1 MSISLHVGNSCPTS
15 GFTHI
20 SSWEACRAAL
30 SVYSVGKEL
39 NEIIDGSDYNGLEPS
54 GPDENWPKGCY
65 YCDNVDS
72 CDDGVWF
79 NDASVGSSNGGAQV
93 FCGNASFELMI
104 ASSQT
109 TLLFVGDSDVDFW
122 EEVESTFG
130 TQFPND
136 SSHGTAAY
144 NVGYGGYTCKDVKNE
159 SSDFISVFEPSKV
172 VLVCG
177 ENDLSDGSTPAVTF
191 ASYQTAVMPY
201 VHSGATVYSFST
213 KPEPATTGLHN
224 KYKQLDSL
232 IKDWAATLDGKL
244 VFIDTSGGFEDL
256 GNGVDLY
263 HGDKLHLSEVGY
275 QYWEQWLTIALEDS
289 SNCQV
294 WRSGVCV
301 QASNEDDIA
310 CIDSPLDFIVSKRPR
325 DCDWASR
332 GNSVKRCGK
341 KGVSAHCPST
351 CGTCAG
357 EKCSDSGRK
366 FVLKETGA
374 KKRCGFFAWNTDR
387 CDKFDYAVETCRDS
401 CGYCDYDEE
410 E

>member
-39 NEIIDGSDYNGLEPS
+39 NEIIHGSDYNGLEPS

-65 YCDNVDS
+65 YCENVDS

-93 FCGNASFELMI
+93 FCGNESFELMI

-144 NVGYGGYTCKDVKNE
+144 NVGYGGYTCEDVKNE
-159 SSDFISVFEPSKV
+159 SSDFISAFEPSKV

-213 KPEPATTGLHN
+213 KPEPATIGLHN
-224 KYKQLDSL
+224 KYKQLDTL
-232 IKDWAATLDGKL
+232 IKDWAATIDGQL

-263 HGDKLHLSEVGY
+263 DGDKLHLSEVGY
-275 QYWEQWLTIALEDS
+275 QYWEQWLTIALEDT

-294 WRSGVCV
+294 WRSGACV
-301 QASNEDDIA
+301 QASQ
-310 CIDSPLDFIVSKRPR
+310 SPS
-325 DCDWASR
+325 S
-332 GNSVKRCGK
+332 G
-341 KGVSAHCPST
+341 
-351 CGTCAG
+351 
-357 EKCSDSGRK
+357 SGR
-366 FVLKETGA
+366 VQTSIVIASVISALVY
-374 KKRCGFFAWNTDR
+374 FAL
-387 CDKFDYAVETCRDS
+387 
-401 CGYCDYDEE
+401 
-410 E
+410 